1 MSGHS
6 SSKKLVP
13 CLTRSQYLQSG
24 CVEDNTL
31 FLETNCILLYA
42 VLGFISSSQFTSK
55 VCCVC
60 FMFTL
65 QRNKIGSIAKILRT
79 SQLAI
84 FLSSLL
90 RVFSAELPI
99 FFHFPHCVSLHL
111 EAENLKSTLNHRPHT
126 ISDLVCNIPLRGK

>member
-1 MSGHS
+1 MQKKSHGMSGHTS
-6 SSKKLVP
+6 SSKKLVQ
-13 CLTRSQYLQSG
+13 CLTRNQYPQSG
-24 CVEDNTL
+24 CVEENTL

-65 QRNKIGSIAKILRT
+65 QRNKIGSITKILRT
-79 SQLAI
+79 LQLAI

-90 RVFSAELPI
+90 RVFFCRATNFLS
-99 FFHFPHCVSLHL
+99 F
-111 EAENLKSTLNHRPHT
+111 STLCESSLRSRKSEKHT
-126 ISDLVCNIPLRGK
+126 ES